1 MTLEANSRIMGH
13 MKRRSTTRGLTHLS
27 AVLPRAASKTMRR
40 RGFAHSA
47 VIAHWQEIVGEVIAA
62 SSCPER
68 LIFPREGSGG
78 GANLTVRVAGGLA
91 LELQHLE
98 PVVVERI
105 NRFFGYRAVGRISLV
120 QGPLPKT
127 DTPKAT
133 RRRKLTSGEIA
144 EVDAVVAAAG
154 DDDLRQAL
162 RSLGRAMRKRAP
174 A

>member
-1 MTLEANSRIMGH
+1 MTLEANGRIMGH

-40 RGFAHSA
+40 QGFAHSA
-47 VIAHWQEIVGEVIAA
+47 VITHWREIVGDVIAA

-68 LIFPREGSGG
+68 LIFPREGDG
-78 GANLTVRVAGGLA
+78 GANLRVRVAGGLA

-105 NRFFGYRAVGRISLV
+105 NGFFGYRAVARISLV
-120 QGPLPKT
+120 QGPLPKP
-127 DTPKAT
+127 DMPKAT
-133 RRRKLTSGEIA
+133 RRRELTSGEIA
-144 EVDAVVAAAG
+144 EVDAAVAAAG